1 MNEHIPAPVK
11 GEPTR
16 ASWGRAVTDV
26 CNSIRAAGFSGA
38 LVRDGAGAFGNAP
51 LPGNHRNRR
60 TIVPPHVFEVR
71 WNDEAN
77 NNAGA
82 WIVYVPNDFVLMY
95 AGNYLVPEGTAALE
109 NLDGWKIVSDANKQ
123 STGIYVNITAGD
135 VSTATISST
144 ASGDISIRL
153 AAVSYNTDTSSATVV
168 QDVVGKLVVGSVSD
182 EKSTSAAAGKQ
193 EIFGWSTQAAEQESL
208 ASRLDSTAPAAL
220 ELVARFSGDNNR
232 LLYIPLGSF
241 FKKSEDEGEGTVI
254 PTTNPTVEI
263 VGDIKYDIS
272 DHQLKKR
279 IDKVDLRTGAVVQ
292 GNWVMIDG
300 GQATPHS
307 GEIA

>member
-1 MNEHIPAPVK
+1 MRTLPPEPQVGDRVTADLIRELIRCIRERQLLK
-11 GEPTR
+11 GPNYTI
-16 ASWGRAVTDV
+16 STGPNGTYLKFDLPKSQ
-26 CNSIRAAGFSGA
+26 NFP
-38 LVRDGAGAFGNAP
+38 RDP
-51 LPGNHRNRR
+51 LP
-60 TIVPPHVFEVR
+60 FEVR

-77 NNAGA
+77 SNAGA

-123 STGIYVNITAGD
+123 STGIFVNITADD
-135 VSTATISST
+135 VSTATISAT

-153 AAVSYNTDTSSATVV
+153 AAVSYNTDSSSATVV
-168 QDVVGKLVVGSVSD
+168 QDVVGELVIGSVSD
-182 EKSTSAAAGKQ
+182 EMSTSEAAGKQ

-208 ASRLDSTAPAAL
+208 ASRLDSTSPAAL

-232 LLYIPLGSF
+232 LLYIPIGSF
-241 FKKSEDEGEGTVI
+241 FKKSEEGEGTVS
-254 PTTNPTVEI
+254 PTANPTVEI

-279 IDKVDLRTGAVVQ
+279 IDTVDLRTGAVVQ
-292 GNWVMIDG
+292 GNWVMIEG
-300 GQATPHS
+300 GQATPHT
-307 GEIA
+307 GEMS

>member
-1 MNEHIPAPVK
+1 MRTLPPEPQVGDRVTADLIRELIRCIRERQLLK
-11 GEPTR
+11 GPNYTI
-16 ASWGRAVTDV
+16 STGPNGTYLKFDLPKSQ
-26 CNSIRAAGFSGA
+26 NFP
-38 LVRDGAGAFGNAP
+38 RDP
-51 LPGNHRNRR
+51 LP
-60 TIVPPHVFEVR
+60 FEVR

-77 NNAGA
+77 SNAGA

-123 STGIYVNITAGD
+123 STGIFVNITADD
-135 VSTATISST
+135 VSTATISAT

-153 AAVSYNTDTSSATVV
+153 AAVSYNTDSSSATVV
-168 QDVVGKLVVGSVSD
+168 QDVVGELVIGSVSD
-182 EKSTSAAAGKQ
+182 EMSTSEAAGKQ

-208 ASRLDSTAPAAL
+208 ASRLDSTSPAAL
-220 ELVARFSGDNNR
+220 ELVARFSGDHNR
-232 LLYIPLGSF
+232 LLYIPIGSF
-241 FKKSEDEGEGTVI
+241 FKKSEEGEGTVI
-254 PTTNPTVEI
+254 PTANPTVEI

-279 IDKVDLRTGAVVQ
+279 IDTVDLRTGAVVQ
-292 GNWVMIDG
+292 GNWVMIEG

>member
-1 MNEHIPAPVK
+1 MRTLPPEPQVGDRVTADLIRELIRCIRERQLLK
-11 GEPTR
+11 GPNYTI
-16 ASWGRAVTDV
+16 STGPNGTYLKFDLPKSQ
-26 CNSIRAAGFSGA
+26 NFP
-38 LVRDGAGAFGNAP
+38 RDP
-51 LPGNHRNRR
+51 LP
-60 TIVPPHVFEVR
+60 FEVR

-77 NNAGA
+77 SNAGA

-135 VSTATISST
+135 VSTATISAT

-208 ASRLDSTAPAAL
+208 ASRLDSTSPAAL

-232 LLYIPLGSF
+232 LLYIPIGSF
-241 FKKSEDEGEGTVI
+241 FKKSEEGEGTVS
-254 PTTNPTVEI
+254 PTANPTVEI
-263 VGDIKYDIS
+263 VGDITYDIS

-279 IDKVDLRTGAVVQ
+279 IDTVDLRTGAVVQ
-292 GNWVMIDG
+292 GNWVMIEG
-300 GQATPHS
+300 GQATPHT
-307 GEIA
+307 GEMS

>member
-1 MNEHIPAPVK
+1 MRTLPPEPQVGDRVTADLIRELIRCIRERQLLK
-11 GEPTR
+11 GPNYTI
-16 ASWGRAVTDV
+16 STGPNGTYLKFDLPKSL
-26 CNSIRAAGFSGA
+26 NFP
-38 LVRDGAGAFGNAP
+38 RDP
-51 LPGNHRNRR
+51 LP
-60 TIVPPHVFEVR
+60 FEVR

-77 NNAGA
+77 SNAGA

-123 STGIYVNITAGD
+123 STGIFVNITADD
-135 VSTATISST
+135 VSTATISAT

-153 AAVSYNTDTSSATVV
+153 AAVSYNTDSSSATVV
-168 QDVVGKLVVGSVSD
+168 QDVVGELVIGSVSD
-182 EKSTSAAAGKQ
+182 EMSTSEAAGKQ

-208 ASRLDSTAPAAL
+208 ASRLDSTSPAAL

-232 LLYIPLGSF
+232 LLYIPIGSF
-241 FKKSEDEGEGTVI
+241 FKKSEEGEGTVS
-254 PTTNPTVEI
+254 PTANPTVEI

-279 IDKVDLRTGAVVQ
+279 IDTVDLRTGAVVQ
-292 GNWVMIDG
+292 GNWVMIEG
-300 GQATPHS
+300 GQATPHT
-307 GEIA
+307 GEMS

>member
-1 MNEHIPAPVK
+1 MRTLPPEPQVGDRVTADLIRELIRCIRERQLLK
-11 GEPTR
+11 GPNYTI
-16 ASWGRAVTDV
+16 STGPNGTYLKFDLPKSQ
-26 CNSIRAAGFSGA
+26 NFP
-38 LVRDGAGAFGNAP
+38 RDP
-51 LPGNHRNRR
+51 LP
-60 TIVPPHVFEVR
+60 FEVR

-77 NNAGA
+77 SNAGA

-123 STGIYVNITAGD
+123 STGIFVNITADD
-135 VSTATISST
+135 VSTATISAT

-153 AAVSYNTDTSSATVV
+153 AAVSYNTDSSSATVV
-168 QDVVGKLVVGSVSD
+168 QDVVGELVIGSVSD
-182 EKSTSAAAGKQ
+182 EMSTSEAAGKQ

-241 FKKSEDEGEGTVI
+241 FKKSEEGEGTVS
-254 PTTNPTVEI
+254 PTANPTVEI

-279 IDKVDLRTGAVVQ
+279 IDKVDLRTGAVVP
-292 GNWVMIDG
+292 GKWVMIEG
-300 GQATPHS
+300 GQATPHT
-307 GEIA
+307 GEMS

>member
-1 MNEHIPAPVK
+1 MRTLPPEPQVGDRVTADLIRELIRCIRERQLLK
-11 GEPTR
+11 GPNYTI
-16 ASWGRAVTDV
+16 STGPNGTYLKFDLPKSQ
-26 CNSIRAAGFSGA
+26 NFP
-38 LVRDGAGAFGNAP
+38 RDP
-51 LPGNHRNRR
+51 LP
-60 TIVPPHVFEVR
+60 FEVR

-77 NNAGA
+77 SNAGA

-123 STGIYVNITAGD
+123 STGIFVNITADD
-135 VSTATISST
+135 VSTATISAT

-153 AAVSYNTDTSSATVV
+153 AAVSYNTDTYSATVV

-182 EKSTSAAAGKQ
+182 EMSTSEAAGKQ
-193 EIFGWSTQAAEQESL
+193 EIFGWSTQNAEQESL
-208 ASRLDSTAPAAL
+208 ASRLDSTSPAAL
-220 ELVARFSGDNNR
+220 ELVARFSGDHNR
-232 LLYIPLGSF
+232 LLYIPIGSF
-241 FKKSEDEGEGTVI
+241 FKKSEEGEGTVI
-254 PTTNPTVEI
+254 PTANPTVEI

-279 IDKVDLRTGAVVQ
+279 IDTVDLRTGAVVQ
-292 GNWVMIDG
+292 GNWVMIEG

>member
-1 MNEHIPAPVK
+1 MRTLPPEPQVGDRVTADLIRELIRCIRERQLLK
-11 GEPTR
+11 GPNYTI
-16 ASWGRAVTDV
+16 STGPNGTYLKFDLPKSQ
-26 CNSIRAAGFSGA
+26 NFP
-38 LVRDGAGAFGNAP
+38 RDP
-51 LPGNHRNRR
+51 LP
-60 TIVPPHVFEVR
+60 FEVR

-77 NNAGA
+77 SNAGA

-123 STGIYVNITAGD
+123 STGIFVNITADD
-135 VSTATISST
+135 VSTATISAT

-153 AAVSYNTDTSSATVV
+153 AAVSYNTDSSSATVV
-168 QDVVGKLVVGSVSD
+168 QDVVGELVIGSVSD
-182 EKSTSAAAGKQ
+182 EKSTSEATGKQ

-208 ASRLDSTAPAAL
+208 ASRLDSTSPAAL

-232 LLYIPLGSF
+232 LLYIPIGSF
-241 FKKSEDEGEGTVI
+241 FKKSEEGEGTVS
-254 PTTNPTVEI
+254 PTANPTVEI

-279 IDKVDLRTGAVVQ
+279 IDTVDLRTGAVVQ
-292 GNWVMIDG
+292 GNWVMIEG
-300 GQATPHS
+300 GQATPHT
-307 GEIA
+307 GEMS

>member
-1 MNEHIPAPVK
+1 MRTLPPEPQVGDRVTADLIRELIRCIRERQLLK
-11 GEPTR
+11 GPNYTI
-16 ASWGRAVTDV
+16 STGPNGTYLKFDLPKSQ
-26 CNSIRAAGFSGA
+26 NFP
-38 LVRDGAGAFGNAP
+38 RDP
-51 LPGNHRNRR
+51 LP
-60 TIVPPHVFEVR
+60 FEVR

-77 NNAGA
+77 SNAGA

-123 STGIYVNITAGD
+123 STGIFVNITADD
-135 VSTATISST
+135 VSTATISAT

-153 AAVSYNTDTSSATVV
+153 AAVSYNTDSSSATVV
-168 QDVVGKLVVGSVSD
+168 QDVVGELVIGSVSD
-182 EKSTSAAAGKQ
+182 EMSTSEAAGKQ

-208 ASRLDSTAPAAL
+208 ASRLDSTSPAAL

-232 LLYIPLGSF
+232 LLYIPIGSF
-241 FKKSEDEGEGTVI
+241 FKKSEEGEGTVS
-254 PTTNPTVEI
+254 PTANPTVEI

-279 IDKVDLRTGAVVQ
+279 IDKVDLRTGAVVP
-292 GNWVMIDG
+292 GKWVMIEG
-300 GQATPHS
+300 GQATPHT
-307 GEIA
+307 GEMS

>member
-1 MNEHIPAPVK
+1 MRTLPPEPQVGDRVTADLIRELIRCIRERQLLK
-11 GEPTR
+11 GPNYTI
-16 ASWGRAVTDV
+16 STGPNGTYLKFDLPKSQ
-26 CNSIRAAGFSGA
+26 NFPH
-38 LVRDGAGAFGNAP
+38 DP
-51 LPGNHRNRR
+51 LP
-60 TIVPPHVFEVR
+60 FEVR

-77 NNAGA
+77 SNAGA

-109 NLDGWKIVSDANKQ
+109 NLDGWKIVSDADKQ
-123 STGIYVNITAGD
+123 STGIFVNIAADD
-135 VSTATISST
+135 VSTATISAT

-182 EKSTSAAAGKQ
+182 EMSTSEAAGKQ

-208 ASRLDSTAPAAL
+208 ASRLDSTSPDAL
-220 ELVARFSGDNNR
+220 ELVARFSGDHNR
-232 LLYIPLGSF
+232 LLYIPIGSF
-241 FKKSEDEGEGTVI
+241 FKKSEEGEGTVS
-254 PTTNPTVEI
+254 PTANPTVKM

-279 IDKVDLRTGAVVQ
+279 IDTVDLRTGAIVP
-292 GNWVMIDG
+292 GNWIMIEG
-300 GQATPHS
+300 GQATPHT
-307 GEIA
+307 GEVS

>member
-1 MNEHIPAPVK
+1 MRTLPPEPQVGDRVTADLIRELIRCIRERQLLK
-11 GEPTR
+11 GPNYTI
-16 ASWGRAVTDV
+16 STGPNGTYLKFDLPKSQ
-26 CNSIRAAGFSGA
+26 NFP
-38 LVRDGAGAFGNAP
+38 RDP
-51 LPGNHRNRR
+51 LP
-60 TIVPPHVFEVR
+60 FEVR

-77 NNAGA
+77 SNAGA

-123 STGIYVNITAGD
+123 STGIFVNITADD
-135 VSTATISST
+135 VSTATISAT

-153 AAVSYNTDTSSATVV
+153 AAVSYNTDSSSATVV
-168 QDVVGKLVVGSVSD
+168 QDVVGELVIGSVSD
-182 EKSTSAAAGKQ
+182 EMSTSEAAGKQ

-208 ASRLDSTAPAAL
+208 ASRLDSTSPAAL

-254 PTTNPTVEI
+254 PTDNPTVKMI
-263 VGDIKYDIS
+263 GDIKYDVS
-272 DHQLKKR
+272 DHQFKKR
-279 IDKVDLRTGAVVQ
+279 IDTVDLRTGAVVP
-292 GNWVMIDG
+292 GNWVMIEG
-300 GQATPHS
+300 GQATPHT

>member
-1 MNEHIPAPVK
+1 MRTLPPEPQVGDRVTADLIRELIRCIRERQLLK
-11 GEPTR
+11 GPNYTISTGPNGTYLKIDLPKRQSFPRE
-16 ASWGRAVTDV
+16 
-26 CNSIRAAGFSGA
+26 
-38 LVRDGAGAFGNAP
+38 P
-51 LPGNHRNRR
+51 LP
-60 TIVPPHVFEVR
+60 FEVR

-77 NNAGA
+77 SNAGA

-123 STGIYVNITAGD
+123 STGIFVNITADD
-135 VSTATISST
+135 VSTATISAT

-153 AAVSYNTDTSSATVV
+153 AAVSYNTDSSSATVV
-168 QDVVGKLVVGSVSD
+168 QDVVGELVIGSVSD
-182 EKSTSAAAGKQ
+182 EMSTSEAAGKQ

-208 ASRLDSTAPAAL
+208 ASRLDSTSPAAL

-232 LLYIPLGSF
+232 LLYIPIGSF
-241 FKKSEDEGEGTVI
+241 FKKSEEGEGTVS
-254 PTTNPTVEI
+254 PTANPTVEK

-279 IDKVDLRTGAVVQ
+279 IDTVDLRTGAVVL
-292 GNWVMIDG
+292 GNWVMIEG
-300 GQATPHS
+300 GQATPHT

>member
-1 MNEHIPAPVK
+1 MRILPPEPQVGDRVTADLIRELIRCIRERQLLK
-11 GEPTR
+11 GPNYTISTGPNGTYLKFDLPKRQNFPRE
-16 ASWGRAVTDV
+16 
-26 CNSIRAAGFSGA
+26 
-38 LVRDGAGAFGNAP
+38 P
-51 LPGNHRNRR
+51 LP
-60 TIVPPHVFEVR
+60 FEVR

-82 WIVYVPNDFVLMY
+82 WIVYVPDDCVLMY

-135 VSTATISST
+135 VSTATISAT

-168 QDVVGKLVVGSVSD
+168 QDVVGQLVVGSVSD

-208 ASRLDSTAPAAL
+208 ASRLDSTSPAAL
-220 ELVARFSGDNNR
+220 ELVARFSGDHNR
-232 LLYIPLGSF
+232 LLYIPIGSF
-241 FKKSEDEGEGTVI
+241 FKKSEEGEGTVI
-254 PTTNPTVEI
+254 PTDNPTVEI

-279 IDKVDLRTGAVVQ
+279 IDTVDLRTGAVVP
-292 GNWVMIDG
+292 GNWVMIEG
-300 GQATPHS
+300 GQATPLT
-307 GEIA
+307 GEIS

>member
-1 MNEHIPAPVK
+1 MRTLPPEPQVGDRVTADLIRELIRCIRERQLLK
-11 GEPTR
+11 GPNYTISTGPNGTYLKIDLPKRQSFPRE
-16 ASWGRAVTDV
+16 
-26 CNSIRAAGFSGA
+26 
-38 LVRDGAGAFGNAP
+38 P
-51 LPGNHRNRR
+51 LP
-60 TIVPPHVFEVR
+60 FEVR

-77 NNAGA
+77 SNAGA

-123 STGIYVNITAGD
+123 STGIFVNITADD
-135 VSTATISST
+135 VSTATISAT

-153 AAVSYNTDTSSATVV
+153 AAVSYNTDSSSATVV
-168 QDVVGKLVVGSVSD
+168 QDVVGELVIGSVSD
-182 EKSTSAAAGKQ
+182 EMSTSEAAGKQ

-208 ASRLDSTAPAAL
+208 ASRLDSTSPAAL

-232 LLYIPLGSF
+232 LLYIPIGSF
-241 FKKSEDEGEGTVI
+241 FKKSEEGEGTVS
-254 PTTNPTVEI
+254 PTANPTVEK

-279 IDKVDLRTGAVVQ
+279 IDTVDLRTGAVVP
-292 GNWVMIDG
+292 GNWVMIEG
-300 GQATPHS
+300 GQATPHT

>member
-1 MNEHIPAPVK
+1 MRTLPPEPQVGDRVTADLIRELIRCIRERQLLK
-11 GEPTR
+11 GPNYTI
-16 ASWGRAVTDV
+16 STGPNGTYLKFDLPKSQ
-26 CNSIRAAGFSGA
+26 NFP
-38 LVRDGAGAFGNAP
+38 RDP
-51 LPGNHRNRR
+51 LP
-60 TIVPPHVFEVR
+60 FEVR

-77 NNAGA
+77 SNAGA

-123 STGIYVNITAGD
+123 STGIFVNITADD
-135 VSTATISST
+135 VSTATISAT

-153 AAVSYNTDTSSATVV
+153 AAVSYNTDSSSATVV
-168 QDVVGKLVVGSVSD
+168 QDVVGELVIGSVSD
-182 EKSTSAAAGKQ
+182 EKSTSEATGKQ
-193 EIFGWSTQAAEQESL
+193 EIFGWSTQNAEQESL
-208 ASRLDSTAPAAL
+208 ASRLDSTSPAAL
-220 ELVARFSGDNNR
+220 ELVARFSGDHNR
-232 LLYIPLGSF
+232 LLYIPIGSF
-241 FKKSEDEGEGTVI
+241 FKKSEEGEGTVI
-254 PTTNPTVEI
+254 PTANPTVEI

-279 IDKVDLRTGAVVQ
+279 IDTVDLRTGAVVQ
-292 GNWVMIDG
+292 GNWVMIEG

>member
-1 MNEHIPAPVK
+1 MRTLPPEPQVGDRVTADLIRELIRCIRERQLLK
-11 GEPTR
+11 GPNYTI
-16 ASWGRAVTDV
+16 STGPNGTYLKFDLPKSQ
-26 CNSIRAAGFSGA
+26 NFP
-38 LVRDGAGAFGNAP
+38 RDP
-51 LPGNHRNRR
+51 LP
-60 TIVPPHVFEVR
+60 FEVR

-77 NNAGA
+77 SNAGA

-123 STGIYVNITAGD
+123 STGIFVNITADD
-135 VSTATISST
+135 VSTATISAT

-153 AAVSYNTDTSSATVV
+153 AAVSYNTDSSSATVV
-168 QDVVGKLVVGSVSD
+168 QDVVGELVIGSVSD
-182 EKSTSAAAGKQ
+182 EMSTSEAAGKQ

-208 ASRLDSTAPAAL
+208 ASRLDSTSPAAL

-232 LLYIPLGSF
+232 LLYIPIGSF
-241 FKKSEDEGEGTVI
+241 FKKSEEGEGTVS
-254 PTTNPTVEI
+254 PTANPTVEI

-279 IDKVDLRTGAVVQ
+279 IDTVDLRTGAVVP
-292 GNWVMIDG
+292 GNWVMIEG
-300 GQATPHS
+300 GQATPHT

>member
-1 MNEHIPAPVK
+1 MRTLPPEPQVGDRVTADLIRELIRCIRERQLLK
-11 GEPTR
+11 GPNYTISTGPNGTYLKFELPKSQNFPR
-16 ASWGRAVTDV
+16 E
-26 CNSIRAAGFSGA
+26 
-38 LVRDGAGAFGNAP
+38 P
-51 LPGNHRNRR
+51 LP
-60 TIVPPHVFEVR
+60 FEVR

-77 NNAGA
+77 SNAGA

-123 STGIYVNITAGD
+123 STGIFVNITAGD
-135 VSTATISST
+135 VSTATISAT
-144 ASGDISIRL
+144 ASGDISIRI

-168 QDVVGKLVVGSVSD
+168 QDVVGELVIGSVSD
-182 EKSTSAAAGKQ
+182 EKSTSEAAGKQ

-208 ASRLDSTAPAAL
+208 ASRLDSTSPAAL
-220 ELVARFSGDNNR
+220 ELVARFSGDHNR
-232 LLYIPLGSF
+232 LLYIPIGSF
-241 FKKSEDEGEGTVI
+241 FKKSEEGEGTVI
-254 PTTNPTVEI
+254 PTANPTVEI

-279 IDKVDLRTGAVVQ
+279 IDTVDLRTGAVVQ
-292 GNWVMIDG
+292 GNWVMIEG

>member
-1 MNEHIPAPVK
+1 MRTLPPEPQVGDRVTADLIRELIRCIRERQLLK
-11 GEPTR
+11 GPNYTI
-16 ASWGRAVTDV
+16 STGPNGTSLKFDLPKSQ
-26 CNSIRAAGFSGA
+26 NFP
-38 LVRDGAGAFGNAP
+38 RDP
-51 LPGNHRNRR
+51 LP
-60 TIVPPHVFEVR
+60 FEVR

-77 NNAGA
+77 SNAGA

-123 STGIYVNITAGD
+123 STGIFVNITADD
-135 VSTATISST
+135 VSTATISAT

-153 AAVSYNTDTSSATVV
+153 AAVSYNTDSSSATVV
-168 QDVVGKLVVGSVSD
+168 QDVVGELVIGSVSD
-182 EKSTSAAAGKQ
+182 EKSTSEATGKQ
-193 EIFGWSTQAAEQESL
+193 EIFGWSTQNAEQESL
-208 ASRLDSTAPAAL
+208 ASRLDSTSPAAL
-220 ELVARFSGDNNR
+220 ELVARFSGDHNR
-232 LLYIPLGSF
+232 LLYIPIGSF
-241 FKKSEDEGEGTVI
+241 FKKSEEGEGTVI
-254 PTTNPTVEI
+254 PTANPTVEI

-279 IDKVDLRTGAVVQ
+279 IDTVDLRTGAVVQ
-292 GNWVMIDG
+292 GNWVMIEG

>member
-1 MNEHIPAPVK
+1 MRTLPPDPQVGDRVTADLIRELIRCIRERQLLK
-11 GEPTR
+11 GPNYTI
-16 ASWGRAVTDV
+16 STGPNGTYLKFDLPKSQ
-26 CNSIRAAGFSGA
+26 NFP
-38 LVRDGAGAFGNAP
+38 RDP
-51 LPGNHRNRR
+51 LP
-60 TIVPPHVFEVR
+60 FEVR

-77 NNAGA
+77 SNAGA

-123 STGIYVNITAGD
+123 STGIFVNITADD
-135 VSTATISST
+135 VSTATISAT

-153 AAVSYNTDTSSATVV
+153 AAVSYNTDSSSATVV
-168 QDVVGKLVVGSVSD
+168 QDVVGELVIGSVSD
-182 EKSTSAAAGKQ
+182 EMSTSEAAGKQ

-208 ASRLDSTAPAAL
+208 ASRLDSTSPAAL

-232 LLYIPLGSF
+232 LLYIPIGSF
-241 FKKSEDEGEGTVI
+241 FKKSEEGEGTVS
-254 PTTNPTVEI
+254 PTANPTVEI

-279 IDKVDLRTGAVVQ
+279 IDTVDLRTGAVVQ
-292 GNWVMIDG
+292 GNWVMIEG
-300 GQATPHS
+300 GQATPHT
-307 GEIA
+307 GEMS

>member
-1 MNEHIPAPVK
+1 MRTLPPEPQVGDRVTADLIRELIRCIRERQLLK
-11 GEPTR
+11 GPNYTI
-16 ASWGRAVTDV
+16 STGPNGTYLKFDLPKSQ
-26 CNSIRAAGFSGA
+26 NFP
-38 LVRDGAGAFGNAP
+38 RDP
-51 LPGNHRNRR
+51 LP
-60 TIVPPHVFEVR
+60 FEVR

-77 NNAGA
+77 SNAGA

-123 STGIYVNITAGD
+123 STGIFVNITADD
-135 VSTATISST
+135 VSTATISAT

-153 AAVSYNTDTSSATVV
+153 AAVSYNTDSSSATVV
-168 QDVVGKLVVGSVSD
+168 QDVVGELVIGSVSD
-182 EKSTSAAAGKQ
+182 EMSTSEAAGKQ

-232 LLYIPLGSF
+232 LLYIPIGSF
-241 FKKSEDEGEGTVI
+241 FKKSEEGEGTVS
-254 PTTNPTVEI
+254 PTANPTVEI

-279 IDKVDLRTGAVVQ
+279 IDKVDLRTGAVVP
-292 GNWVMIDG
+292 GKWVMIEG
-300 GQATPHS
+300 GQATPHT
-307 GEIA
+307 GEMS

>member
-1 MNEHIPAPVK
+1 MRTLPPEPQVGDRVTADLIRELIRCIRERQLLK
-11 GEPTR
+11 GPNYTI
-16 ASWGRAVTDV
+16 STGPNGTYLKFDLPKSQ
-26 CNSIRAAGFSGA
+26 NFP
-38 LVRDGAGAFGNAP
+38 RDP
-51 LPGNHRNRR
+51 LP
-60 TIVPPHVFEVR
+60 FEVR

-77 NNAGA
+77 SNAGA

-123 STGIYVNITAGD
+123 STGIFVNITADD
-135 VSTATISST
+135 VSTATISAT

-153 AAVSYNTDTSSATVV
+153 AAVSYNTDSSSATVV
-168 QDVVGKLVVGSVSD
+168 QDVVGELVIGSVSD
-182 EKSTSAAAGKQ
+182 EKSTSEATGKQ
-193 EIFGWSTQAAEQESL
+193 EIFGWSTQNAEQESL
-208 ASRLDSTAPAAL
+208 ASRLDSTSPAAL
-220 ELVARFSGDNNR
+220 ELVARFSGDHNR
-232 LLYIPLGSF
+232 LLYIPIGSF
-241 FKKSEDEGEGTVI
+241 FKKSEEGEGTVS
-254 PTTNPTVEI
+254 PTANPTVEI

-279 IDKVDLRTGAVVQ
+279 IDTVDLRTGAVVR
-292 GNWVMIDG
+292 GKWVMIEG

>member
-1 MNEHIPAPVK
+1 MRTLPPEPQVGDRVTADLIRELIRCIRERQLLK
-11 GEPTR
+11 GPNYTI
-16 ASWGRAVTDV
+16 STGPNGTYLKFDLPKSQ
-26 CNSIRAAGFSGA
+26 NFP
-38 LVRDGAGAFGNAP
+38 RDP
-51 LPGNHRNRR
+51 LP
-60 TIVPPHVFEVR
+60 FEVR

-77 NNAGA
+77 SNAGA

-123 STGIYVNITAGD
+123 STGIFVNITADD
-135 VSTATISST
+135 VSTATISAT

-168 QDVVGKLVVGSVSD
+168 QDVIGKLVVGSVSD
-182 EKSTSAAAGKQ
+182 EKSTSAAAGQQ

-208 ASRLDSTAPAAL
+208 ASRLDSTSPAAL

-232 LLYIPLGSF
+232 LLYIPIGSF
-241 FKKSEDEGEGTVI
+241 FKKSEEGEGTVS
-254 PTTNPTVEI
+254 PTANPTVEI

-279 IDKVDLRTGAVVQ
+279 IDTVDLRTGAVVQ
-292 GNWVMIDG
+292 GNWVMIEG
-300 GQATPHS
+300 GQATPHT
-307 GEIA
+307 GEMS

>member
-1 MNEHIPAPVK
+1 MRTLPPEPQVGDRVTADLIRELIRCIRERQLLK
-11 GEPTR
+11 GPNYTI
-16 ASWGRAVTDV
+16 STGPNGTYLKFDLPKSQ
-26 CNSIRAAGFSGA
+26 NFP
-38 LVRDGAGAFGNAP
+38 RDP
-51 LPGNHRNRR
+51 LP
-60 TIVPPHVFEVR
+60 FEVR

-77 NNAGA
+77 SNAGA

-123 STGIYVNITAGD
+123 STGIFVNITADD
-135 VSTATISST
+135 VSTATISAT

-153 AAVSYNTDTSSATVV
+153 AAVSYNTDSSSATVV
-168 QDVVGKLVVGSVSD
+168 QDVVGELVIGSVSD
-182 EKSTSAAAGKQ
+182 EKSTSEATGKQ
-193 EIFGWSTQAAEQESL
+193 EIFGWSTQDAEQESL
-208 ASRLDSTAPAAL
+208 ASRLDSTSPDAL
-220 ELVARFSGDNNR
+220 ELVARFSGDHNR
-232 LLYIPLGSF
+232 LLYIPIGSF

-279 IDKVDLRTGAVVQ
+279 IDTVDLRTGAVVP
-292 GNWVMIDG
+292 GNWVMIEG
-300 GQATPHS
+300 GQATPHT
-307 GEIA
+307 GEMS

>member
-1 MNEHIPAPVK
+1 MRTLPPEPQVGDRVTADLIRELIRCIRERQLLK
-11 GEPTR
+11 GPNYTI
-16 ASWGRAVTDV
+16 STGPNGTYLKFDLPKSQ
-26 CNSIRAAGFSGA
+26 NFP
-38 LVRDGAGAFGNAP
+38 RDP
-51 LPGNHRNRR
+51 LP
-60 TIVPPHVFEVR
+60 FEVR

-77 NNAGA
+77 SNAGA

-123 STGIYVNITAGD
+123 STGIFVNITADD
-135 VSTATISST
+135 VSTATISAT

-153 AAVSYNTDTSSATVV
+153 AAVSYNTDTYSATVV

-182 EKSTSAAAGKQ
+182 EMSTSEAAGKQ

-208 ASRLDSTAPAAL
+208 ASRLDSTSPAAL
-220 ELVARFSGDNNR
+220 ELVARFSGDHNR
-232 LLYIPLGSF
+232 LLYIPIGSF
-241 FKKSEDEGEGTVI
+241 FKKSEEGEGTVI
-254 PTTNPTVEI
+254 PTANPTVEI

-279 IDKVDLRTGAVVQ
+279 IDTVDLRTGAVVQ
-292 GNWVMIDG
+292 GNWVMIEG